1 MAPAI
6 KTRPRSV
13 GASFN
18 IPYREPCGF
27 SSGVTPRV
35 KFCALSMFVKRGF
48 SLVCASP
55 RSSRDC
61 SPLLP
66 RLRLLRKLC
75 LCRLSGYQQ
84 EFPVLCLQSESVQS
98 RNKDTSWYY
107 DFSEPIEQQD
117 RARVSNASNPALS
130 RALCQLV

>member
-1 MAPAI
+1 MVLALELPHGLNFAHFLCL
-6 KTRPRSV
+6 S
-13 GASFN
+13 
-18 IPYREPCGF
+18 RED
-27 SSGVTPRV
+27 S
-35 KFCALSMFVKRGF
+35 L
-48 SLVCASP
+48 LVCASP
-55 RSSRDC
+55 RSSSDC

-66 RLRLLRKLC
+66 RLRLLRRLC
-75 LCRLSGYQQ
+75 LRRLSGYQQ

-117 RARVSNASNPALS
+117 RARVSNAANPALS